1 MLVKMIL
8 ITSCLMAQLKEVRL
22 LSKTKKI
29 RDVVYG
35 FVVLDEQECAIIDHP
50 VFQRLRRIRQLS
62 LTDMVYPGATHTR
75 FEHSIGVLQMATDMF
90 NCIVANNKQALEDA
104 YSLDDSGIK
113 NAQKIIRLA
122 ALLHDIGHAPF
133 SHSGED
139 LMPLLP
145 TNHRRYVE
153 GANKRY
159 EHEEYSI
166 AIIKDVFKSII
177 EEHPL
182 NRNYRIKVEDVT
194 ALLGDTSARVDAPSL
209 LWKEL
214 ISGQIDADRADYL
227 LRDSLHLGVSYGLY
241 DRNRLINC
249 LTLGRSETDDLIL
262 AIEEK
267 SWHVAESLVLARY
280 QMFSQVYFH
289 KVRRI
294 YDYHIQAATKEIL
307 THKRNGIG
315 VYPTPDEL
323 SEYLSFDDWEIYSAL
338 KQKLGG
344 HQGNIILDRKHFKCV
359 YKSQLIPTAED
370 ETKILELKEQYKN
383 QPYYLDDKASTS
395 WYKLDKDIIIYGNGR
410 TQPLSEK
417 SAIVKSMSEKTVQKR
432 FYIDC

>member
-1 MLVKMIL
+1 M
-8 ITSCLMAQLKEVRL
+8 
-22 LSKTKKI
+22 TKKI

-35 FVVLDEQECAIIDHP
+35 FVILDEQECAIIDHP

-75 FEHSIGVLQMATDMF
+75 FEHSIGVMQMATDMF
-90 NCIVANNKQALEDA
+90 DCIINNNKRILEKE
-104 YSLDDSGIK
+104 YSLDETGIK
-113 NAQKIIRLA
+113 RARKVIRLA

-145 TNHRRYVE
+145 PGHIRYVE
-153 GANKRY
+153 NGNKKY

-166 AIIKDVFKSII
+166 AIIKNIFQNLI
-177 EEHPL
+177 EKH
-182 NRNYRIKVEDVT
+182 RINNNFHISVEDVT
-194 ALLGDTSARVDAPSL
+194 ALLGDPSVKVDALSL

-227 LRDSLHLGVSYGLY
+227 LRDSIHLGVNYGLY

-249 LTLGRSETDDLIL
+249 LTLGHSETGDLIL

-267 SWHVAESLVLARY
+267 SWHIAESLVLARY

-294 YDYHIQAATKEIL
+294 YDYHIQMAVKEIL
-307 THKRNGIG
+307 KYKRDGKG

-323 SEYLSFDDWEIYSAL
+323 DEYLSFDDWEIYSGL
-338 KQKLGG
+338 KQHLGG
-344 HQGNIILDRKHFKCV
+344 AHGDIILERKHFKCIFQ
-359 YKSQLIPTAED
+359 SQLIPTDAD
-370 ETKILELKEQYKN
+370 EKEIEKLKEQYKDTPN
-383 QPYYLDDKASTS
+383 YLDDKASTL
-395 WYKLDKDIIIYGNGR
+395 WYKLDKDIIIYGNKH

-417 SAIVKSMSEKTVQKR
+417 SAIVKAMSEKTVQKR
-432 FYIDC
+432 FYVAREIS

>member
-1 MLVKMIL
+1 
-8 ITSCLMAQLKEVRL
+8 MAQYKCKEQIWGVI
-22 LSKTKKI
+22 LSKNKKI

-50 VFQRLRRIRQLS
+50 VFQRLRRIRQLG

-75 FEHSIGVLQMATDMF
+75 FEHSIGVLQMASDMF
-90 NCIVANNKQALEDA
+90 DCIVANNREALEKV
-104 YSLDDSGIK
+104 YSLDDNGIK
-113 NAQKIIRLA
+113 NARKTIRLA

-145 TNHRRYVE
+145 QEHRRYVQ
-153 GANKRY
+153 GSNKRY
-159 EHEEYSI
+159 EHEDYSI
-166 AIIKDVFKSII
+166 AIIKGIFRQLI
-177 EEHPL
+177 EDHPV
-182 NRNYRIKVEDVT
+182 NRNFHVTAEHVT
-194 ALLGDTSARVDAPSL
+194 ALLGDPSVRIDAPSL

-241 DRNRLINC
+241 DRSRLINC
-249 LTLGRSETDDLIL
+249 LTLGKSETDDLIL

-267 SWHVAESLVLARY
+267 SWHIAESLVLARY

-294 YDYHIQAATKEIL
+294 YDYHIQMAIKEIL
-307 THKRNGIG
+307 SHLRNGKDY
-315 VYPTPDEL
+315 YPTPDEL
-323 SEYLSFDDWEIYSAL
+323 SEYLKLDDWEIYSAL
-338 KQKLGG
+338 KKGWGSEHGDIVL
-344 HQGNIILDRKHFKCV
+344 NRKHYKCIF
-359 YKSQLIPTAED
+359 KSQLIPTEKDEAE
-370 ETKILELKEQYKN
+370 INELKERYRDK
-383 QPYYLDDKASTS
+383 PYYLDDKASTM
-395 WYKLDKDIIIYGNGR
+395 WYKLDKDIAIYGDGF

-417 SAIVKSMSEKTVQKR
+417 SSIVKSMSEKTVQKR
-432 FYIDC
+432 FYIQRSE